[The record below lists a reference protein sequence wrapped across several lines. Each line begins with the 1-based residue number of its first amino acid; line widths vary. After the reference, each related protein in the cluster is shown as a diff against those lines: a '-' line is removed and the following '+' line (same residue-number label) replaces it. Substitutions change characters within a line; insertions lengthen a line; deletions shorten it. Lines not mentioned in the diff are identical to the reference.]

1 MRPPCVFCQDGF
13 KKAGKILKCLHKIC
27 MECLPASVQEDGR
40 IRCAKCRRT
49 TACPPPGRC
58 HEDLLVDDSMFD
70 RIPSSHEE
78 AKVQDARCDDDMSLF
93 ASGEEA
99 PGTQALRSS
108 SSDAVGCQKQKPRQC
123 ARSHLCPFHSGMEM
137 RYFCTH
143 CRQVLCEKCKHE
155 SDHAS
160 HEDEFTDIPVAA
172 AALRHKLTEGLKNL
186 EPKDED
192 KEVDAS
198 LQYASDVLEAFDCD
212 LAHQVANIKA
222 LIHGLCSEQLR
233 GVKKRE
239 NELMIEGKVRTVEQ
253 FEFQSHFLIQY
264 HGGISKCVEVRR
276 IIDGVSSNED
286 LLKIYPYL
294 LKALTDALRSIDVKR
309 YSAMWRA
316 RFQCKNFP
324 DWKGPIGVM
333 GKVVDNTG
341 INVSGCRFDE
351 PGGYVGF
358 LGEDD
363 IELSGQ
369 IVDWRD
375 QPVTKAALKLSSIQ
389 VWASQIH
396 VDGEV
401 AAPVQLQINGYSEGA
416 VHFVFGYA
424 TIQNP
429 AVYLLELQLDKPCR
443 LPKSVRELL
452 YCTMYMYAPLKT
464 WVFLFQ
470 TKSVY
475 FESSVFTDF
484 MESSARLSLV
494 SPAYPEINLYQRKDG
509 LASFRALQPVQ
520 ERDFGVAITIM
531 ECPSK
536 SLDIGF
542 AWDDEECG
550 QEMKLILATSAEEH
564 SSPLAICHC
573 GAGAMLRFERC
584 PRSLNT
590 YTIQRVMPDVTAE
603 QTVLLAPS
611 IKPYLMV
618 RMYDTGT
625 MVRIFSLVD

>member
-375 QPVTKAALKLSSIQ
+375 QPVTKAALKLSTIKI
-389 VWASQIH
+389 WASKIQS
-396 VDGEV
+396 DR
-401 AAPVQLQINGYSEGA
+401 ATANPVQLPIIGYSEGEVHALFRYDTIHEAA
-416 VHFVFGYA
+416 VF
-424 TIQNP
+424 I
-429 AVYLLELQLDKPCR
+429 LEVQLDKPSPIPT
-443 LPKSVRELL
+443 LLRESLHGKW
-452 YCTMYMYAPLKT
+452 YAKRTPLTT

-470 TKSVY
+470 TRSVY
-475 FESSVFTDF
+475 FEEAFTDF
-484 MESSARLSLV
+484 MGSSPCLSSV
-494 SPAYPEINLYQRKDG
+494 SPAYPEVTLYQRKNG
-509 LASFRALQPVQ
+509 LSSVRALQPVL
-520 ERDFGVAITIM
+520 ENNFDVAITILA
-531 ECPSK
+531 CPSK
-536 SLDIGF
+536 SLEIGF
-542 AWDDEECG
+542 AWDGEGCRE
-550 QEMKLILATSAEEH
+550 EMKVVLATSAEKH
-564 SSPLAICHC
+564 SSPDAICSC
-573 GAGAMLRFERC
+573 VAGEILRLQRC
-584 PRSLNT
+584 PCLLNT
-590 YTIQRVMPDVTAE
+590 YTISKHMKKESDLK
-603 QTVLLAPS
+603 TVHLHPT
-611 IKPYLMV
+611 IMPYLMV
-618 RMYDTGT
+618 RMFDTGT
-625 MVRIFSLVD
+625 MVQILSLFT